1 MKTIEKKKLKKF
13 SFKEYAKRDS
23 LFIGGHRL
31 CAGCGAAIVARQVM
45 MAASKY
51 KVIIANATGCLE
63 VATSIFPY
71 SSWKTPW
78 IHNAFENAAATI
90 SGVEAAY
97 KTMLKNGKISKKD
110 KIKFIVFAGDG
121 GTYDI
126 GLQSLS
132 GAAER
137 GHDFLYVCYNNEA
150 YMNTGIQRSSATPYG
165 GATTTSPA
173 GKKILGKKQFPKDL
187 TKIMVA
193 HNIPY
198 VAQSSVGFPEDLIS
212 KVEKASEISG
222 PKFLNV
228 LMPCQLGWG
237 FPADLAPEM
246 GRLAVETNFWPLY
259 EVENGKYK
267 VNYKPQNRKPISN
280 WLKLQKRFSHLSNK
294 DAQSTIDNI
303 QKDIDIRWKNL
314 LNKGKK

>member
-1 MKTIEKKKLKKF
+1 MQNLKLKIKEKGKF
-13 SFKEYAKRDS
+13 NFKNYAEQEP

-31 CAGCGAAIVARQVM
+31 CAGCGAAIVVRQVL

-51 KVIIANATGCLE
+51 KVVVATATGCLE
-63 VATSIFPY
+63 VATTIFPY

-90 SGVEAAY
+90 SGIEAAY
-97 KTMLKNGKISKKD
+97 KVLSKK
-110 KIKFIVFAGDG
+110 KNLPKNVKFIVFAGDG

-150 YMNTGIQRSSATPYG
+150 YMNTGVQRSSATPEG
-165 GATTTSPA
+165 AATTTSPE
-173 GKKILGKKQFPKDL
+173 GKEIHGKIQFSKNL
-187 TKIMVA
+187 TEIMAA
-193 HNIPY
+193 HEIPY
-198 VAQSSVGFPEDLIS
+198 AAQATVGFPEDLIK
-212 KVEKASEISG
+212 KVEKALEIKG

-237 FPADLAPEM
+237 FPKDSAPEI
-246 GRLAVETNFWPLY
+246 GRLAIETNFWPIY
-259 EVENGKYK
+259 EVENGRYK
-267 VNYKPQNRKPISN
+267 INYKPRSKKPISE
-280 WLKLQKRFSHLSNK
+280 WLKLQKRFTHLFNRGNESV
-294 DAQSTIDNI
+294 I
-303 QKDIDIRWKNL
+303 KNL
-314 LNKGKK
+314 QKEVDLRWQALLKKEK